1 MHFKNIPLKCKMKD
15 QSSLFPSQGR
25 LLVVSVTNRDVGTR
39 RRGPNLTGRIGAVLY
54 RSGMA
59 APETQSQIAVK
70 VEGGKKVLGL
80 NHY

>member
-1 MHFKNIPLKCKMKD
+1 MHFKNIPPKCKMKD
-15 QSSLFPSQGR
+15 QSFLFPSHGR
-25 LLVVSVTNRDVGTR
+25 LLVVSVTNRDVATR
-39 RRGPNLTGRIGAVLY
+39 QQGSNLTGRFSAVLY
-54 RSGMA
+54 RSRMA